1 MRVLTVLA
9 LLFLIAAPLQAHA
22 ASGHDVSYRDGETEL
37 QGYWVDARNLPER
50 DHKPAPVVL
59 IVHQWMGLTDYEKAR
74 AEQLADLGYNAFA
87 VDMYGK
93 GVRPANTDEAGKTA
107 GIYKNDPGLARRRMA
122 VALAFARAQTGVDPG
137 KVAVIGYCF
146 GGAMALELARS
157 GADIRGAVTFHGDLS
172 TKEPVSKSGII
183 RARIAVHHGADDPH
197 VTQEAVD
204 NFIKEMKAA
213 NADWTLT
220 EYAHAVHAFT
230 QKNAGNDPSKGA
242 AYNAEADKHSWEA
255 LVAFL
260 KEIFA

>member
-1 MRVLTVLA
+1 MRVLLA
-9 LLFLIAAPLQAHA
+9 LILLCLVISPVRAIAAT
-22 ASGHDVSYRDGETEL
+22 GHDVSYRDGNAEL
-37 QGYWVDARNLPER
+37 QGYWVEARGLPER

-59 IVHQWMGLTDYEKAR
+59 IVHQWMGLTDYEKGR

-87 VDMYGK
+87 VDIYGK

-107 GIYKNDPGLARRRMA
+107 GIYKNDPALARRRVTA
-122 VALAFARAQTGVDPG
+122 ALDFARTQTGVDPK

-157 GADIRGAVTFHGDLS
+157 GADILGAVTFHGDLS
-172 TKEPVSKSGII
+172 TKAPVTKPGVIK
-183 RARIAVHHGADDPH
+183 ARIAVHHGADDPH

-204 NFIKEMKAA
+204 DFIKEMKAA

-230 QKNAGNDPSKGA
+230 QKNAGNDPSKGV
-242 AYNAEADKHSWEA
+242 AYNAEADRHSWDA